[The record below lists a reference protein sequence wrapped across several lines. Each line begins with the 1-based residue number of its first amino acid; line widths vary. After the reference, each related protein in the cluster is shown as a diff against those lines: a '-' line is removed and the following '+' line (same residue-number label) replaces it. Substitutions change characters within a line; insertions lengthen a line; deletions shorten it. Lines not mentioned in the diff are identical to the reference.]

1 MAALYIKESH
11 MARFTRSSKVRF
23 EDCDLAGIVFYP
35 NYVIMLNRLIEDW
48 FNDVLDLPWGKM
60 HRELKLGFPTVNMQV
75 EYRKASQLD
84 EVLEWSLEVRRLRTR
99 ALTLGVSACCQGEE
113 RVSIVI
119 TIVSVNLVP
128 GGLSSREIP
137 ADIRAKMQHYLV
149 SSGCGLNE

>member
-1 MAALYIKESH
+1 

-35 NYVIMLNRLIEDW
+35 NYILMLNRLIEDW
-48 FNDVLDLPWGKM
+48 FNDALDLPWGKM

-75 EYRKASQLD
+75 DYKKSCQLD
-84 EVLEWSLEVRRLRTR
+84 DVLEWSLEVRKLRTR
-99 ALTLGVSACCQGEE
+99 ALTLGVSAGCQGEE
-113 RVSIVI
+113 RVSIEI

-137 ADIRAKMQHYLV
+137 ADIRAKMQRYLV
-149 SSGCGLNE
+149 STEAV